1 MSHHD
6 RNRNTPMA
14 ASPEIIRRHLRIRG
28 LVQGVF
34 FRASMVQQAQSLALR
49 GWVRNRHDGSVEALV
64 AGPTGSVEQLVRWAH
79 AGPAKARVNAVEV
92 SEPSATV
99 TLTAGFV
106 QLHTE

>member
-1 MSHHD
+1 MSRYY
-6 RNRNTPMA
+6 RNQNTPMA
-14 ASPEIIRRHLRIRG
+14 ESPEIIQRHLRIRG

-34 FRASMVQQAQSLALR
+34 FRASMVQQAQSFALQ

-64 AGPTGSVEQLVRWAH
+64 AGPRGPVEQLVRWAQ

-92 SEPSATV
+92 TEPSATV
-99 TLTAGFV
+99 TLAEGFV